1 MDKRTLLKEVSAS
14 DLRQELIARLQEQIR
29 RNEQENEAIRQQIR
43 NLGPE
48 IKVVNGSLLTG
59 GRSRTL
65 VRNDQSLRE
74 AIVHV
79 LREASEPLRS
89 RDIVER
95 VKTSGYQSRASN
107 FGAMVNISLTR
118 NTELFEK
125 VERGVYK
132 LRDGAPVAVGAD
144 DGEHGELEEQGDE

>member
-1 MDKRTLLKEVSAS
+1 MNTNDVLKEVSAS
-14 DLRQELIARLQEQIR
+14 DLRQELINRLQEQIR
-29 RNEQENEAIRQQIR
+29 RNEQENAALRQQIR

-48 IKVVNGSLLTG
+48 IKVVNGLLGG

-79 LREASEPLRS
+79 LREANEPLRS

-95 VKTSGYQSRASN
+95 VKQAGYRSRASN

-125 VERGVYK
+125 ISRGVYK
-132 LRDGAPVAVGAD
+132 LRDDVPEVLEPETNAETEAESAAV
-144 DGEHGELEEQGDE
+144 

>member
-1 MDKRTLLKEVSAS
+1 MDKRTILKEVSAS
-14 DLRQELIARLQEQIR
+14 ELRQELIARLQEQIR

-43 NLGPE
+43 NLAPE

-79 LREASEPLRS
+79 LREANEPLRS

-95 VKTSGYQSRASN
+95 VKSSGYQSRASN

-132 LRDGAPVAVGAD
+132 LRDDAPVAVG
-144 DGEHGELEEQGDE
+144 GEGGNDEEE

>member
-1 MDKRTLLKEVSAS
+1 MDKRTMLKEVSAS
-14 DLRQELIARLQEQIR
+14 DLRQELVARLQEQIR
-29 RNEQENEAIRQQIR
+29 RNEQENEALRQQIR
-43 NLGPE
+43 NLAPE
-48 IKVVNGSLLTG
+48 IKIVNGSLLTG

-65 VRNDQSLRE
+65 VRNGLSLRE

-95 VKTSGYQSRASN
+95 VKNSGYKSRASN

-125 VERGVYK
+125 VGRGVYK
-132 LRDGAPVAVGAD
+132 LREGAEVAAAVEENGDA
-144 DGEHGELEEQGDE
+144 GEE

>member
-1 MDKRTLLKEVSAS
+1 MDTHDILKEVSAS
-14 DLRQELIARLQEQIR
+14 DLRQELVNRLQEQIR
-29 RNEQENEAIRQQIR
+29 RNEQENAALRQQIR
-43 NLGPE
+43 NLAPE
-48 IKVVNGSLLTG
+48 IKVVNGGAFVG

-65 VRNDQSLRE
+65 VRNGQSLRE

-79 LREASEPLRS
+79 LREANEPMRS

-95 VKTSGYQSRASN
+95 VKQAGYRSRASN

-125 VERGVYK
+125 ISRGVYK
-132 LRDGAPVAVGAD
+132 LRDNIPDVLEPEIEAD
-144 DGEHGELEEQGDE
+144 AETESASV